1 MTEKILP
8 QWMTHTPPQLH
19 SRVGYDKKVIGSW
32 AMFDFAMGSFSTTM
46 VVFIFPIY
54 FHDVIVQ
61 NGHGDAYWGLTVFGS
76 MLLVALITPLLGA
89 MADVL
94 HNKKLY
100 LGIFAA
106 TVVTCTASLYFVQP
120 GMVLV
125 AALLFLFANAGYEGG
140 LVFYDAFL
148 PEITTP
154 ASFGRVSGMGFA
166 FGYVGS
172 LAILLM
178 SIPFLDDASRK
189 TTFLITA
196 ADYALCAIPLFLFVP
211 EIRRKESIRFGTLV
225 QRGFGQLRTT
235 IGHIRN
241 YKDVSRFLAAF
252 FIYNDG
258 ILTVVAFSGIYSKGT
273 LHFGTIDLA
282 IFFIMIQVVAI
293 LGSLLFGKFA
303 DARGPKLAIQ
313 ITLLMW
319 IVVAVF
325 AFFATTKT
333 TFYGVGFL
341 AGLALGSCQA
351 CSRSLMAL
359 LTPPQ
364 HTAEFFGF
372 YDGFAGKASGIIGPL
387 VFGVLSELFGSQRP
401 AILAIAAFFIAGFF
415 LLSSVREQRADGE
428 LGQIKFETT

>member
-1 MTEKILP
+1 MTESK
-8 QWMTHTPPQLH
+8 
-19 SRVGYDKKVIGSW
+19 SYNKKVVWSW

-94 HNKKLY
+94 NNKKLY
-100 LGIFAA
+100 LGIFAG
-106 TVVTCTASLYFVQP
+106 TVVACTILLFFVQP
-120 GMVLV
+120 GMVLIA
-125 AALLFLFANAGYEGG
+125 AALFLLANAGYEGG

-154 ASFGRVSGMGFA
+154 SNFGRVSGLGFA

-172 LAILLM
+172 LAILLI
-178 SIPFLDDASRK
+178 SIPFLDDSSRK
-189 TTFLITA
+189 LTFLITA
-196 ADYALCAIPLFLFVP
+196 VDYALFALPLFLFVP
-211 EIRRKESIRFGTLV
+211 ERRRTASVRFAALV
-225 QRGFGQLRTT
+225 KLGFGQLRTT
-235 IGHIRN
+235 MSHVRQ
-241 YKDVSRFLAAF
+241 YKDVSRFLMAF

-273 LHFGTIDLA
+273 LHFNTLDLA
-282 IFFIMIQVVAI
+282 LFFIMVQLVAI
-293 LGSLLFGKFA
+293 AGSLIFGRLA
-303 DARGPKLAIQ
+303 DRRGPKLAIQ
-313 ITLLMW
+313 ITLMIW
-319 IVVAVF
+319 IAVAVF

-333 TFYGVGFL
+333 SFYGVGIL

-359 LTPPQ
+359 LTPPK

-387 VFGVLSELFGSQRP
+387 VFGGLSELLGDERP
-401 AILAIAAFFIAGFF
+401 AILAIGAFFLVGFF
-415 LLSSVREQRADGE
+415 LLGRVREQRSGGE
-428 LGQIKFETT
+428 ESQLEAA